1 MHVNLDIPTIIS
13 GGTVAYLDPQ
23 EKVWIGQSGQKFP
36 LSKLQEKCHD
46 ALAPFNK
53 VAGFSRGEPYYPKT
67 LFRFPLRTCV
77 SELSENIYSLKRL
90 EELIDALRGEANLLL
105 PFLRSVD
112 TIEVHRISPD
122 GIFSLIFKVEI
133 AELCKPLLKSKRHCL
148 LEQLKAAHSR
158 QSYGISKPIEF
169 IADFHVEVTDHFT
182 VNRSGSTHFLVA
194 ATVGSSS
201 SSICEAAKKQKVF
214 PWVGA
219 ALQLDT
225 PLSSNG
231 RIFCFLPMPVDA
243 ASKLPVH
250 VNGTF
255 GLNDDRR
262 SMKWPGLERRN
273 DPTANWNELLVSQLL
288 PPCYV
293 KLLIEA
299 KAHMTPTKFYEAWPE
314 VKVVKGTHWEKVLCP
329 LFENL
334 FTYPVLWSERTEALS
349 ETGNWVTYGN
359 AVLTPPKEKLP
370 SVLHKVLSNSGLQLV
385 TVPMRIWDGLRAVR
399 KVVTEVSPKLARQ
412 QFRNQVHS
420 YVNIDPVGKGIL
432 LKYCLKDKQYSDLQ
446 GIHLLPLAN
455 GNFVH
460 FQQRS
465 RYTSRVYLCNSTCP
479 HYLLPN
485 LDHMLVNIENDQSLQ
500 DNLRDVANSSYTQLT
515 LLTVNDVAQLLPQ
528 SMPSSWRSG
537 YNSFVSMASSNFPS
551 SWFESFWKWVRN
563 HNLKLFQNL
572 FVLPVGTNDVVRLKQ
587 NQAVIYISQYSS
599 YSDQLLSAFNKLG
612 VRYCLQ
618 SRFPHVQHQSLSHY
632 VNQYN
637 TNGILD
643 SIHIASQY
651 SSVVFA
657 QDEAQALTS
666 RLAQE
671 TPYMTSQR
679 TSVIKGLAMFSLTP
693 NSSQVLCSPNK
704 ATSCPLKRA
713 IIEPVSLRAMINQLP
728 SNFLLFSRNNH
739 SEVRLLQSVSVESP
753 NDTKFLYQ
761 FIFPLI
767 SSRSFPDRYV
777 DPVMQEI
784 LCIGASFAM
793 SDRTFQSSLSK
804 LAFVQTASGC
814 RQAPSVL
821 FDPSNTEL
829 AELYKGESVFP
840 IEPYNSSEW
849 LSFLKQWCGLHTSVS
864 PNEIL
869 SIISAIKQPA
879 RTYPQMVSQT
889 YISRAKAVL
898 KYVSTPSF
906 QHQATG
912 SYSLREYQGYM
923 PFSTALN
930 YYASNFSWLPIL
942 AQHPANY
949 PATLHWKG
957 EGYTSHFFT
966 LDSQGAV
973 MTSSNM
979 GSLPYIIGSQRYVT
993 DPADSPSSQLSR
1005 SADDRSLCEHVI
1017 AHLRLLIANYQNI
1030 SVDILSMM
1038 VDQIY
1043 FYLSRQNIIQL
1054 KQILQSSEQWVYV
1067 RKHNIFVSPSV
1078 LAISPNSSFRHDLEP
1093 YLYNLPESLLKY
1105 QDFFTRFGVNL
1116 YTTQSQIV
1124 SVLRMIKES
1133 IDKGTTT
1140 PSLNSIWSIVMAI
1153 LNWLTTDG
1161 TKTVSISAGDQIYVP
1176 TESDS
1181 EWPQLMAATEVV
1193 YTDNDFLKRFL
1204 SSSGSDDYT
1213 FVHGRISAN
1222 LANCLGLTP
1231 LSDFLDIT
1239 EDTFEDTGQHEPLTV
1254 RLKNILK
1261 DYKDGL
1267 TIAKEL
1273 IQNADDAEAT
1283 EINFCY
1289 DARTHSVDSSSL
1301 FFPEMLESHGPALL
1315 IHNNKTFSK
1324 DDFEN
1329 ITKLAGATK
1338 ENKPLKIGK
1347 FGIGFCSVYHITDV
1361 PSFISQDSLTIFDP
1375 TMSHLKKEIK
1385 NPNRPGKKVRY
1396 TSPFIRKSK
1405 QLIPYK
1411 GLFGFNPQQQ
1421 YNGTLFRLP
1430 FRSAASE
1437 LSGTCYT
1444 EDHIKHLIAEM
1455 TACSTNLILFLQ
1467 HIQKITFQVIRSDE
1481 SEPSVILEITKAAL
1495 LMPDLPTN
1503 TVIKEITCTTS
1514 QTSAVSHWM
1523 VSQYSTYINRKHA
1536 TASVAASLLALSSQK
1551 YTTDISNK
1559 GEMFCFLPLSQQT
1572 GLPVHVSGNFAV
1584 INNRRGIWTSDD
1596 ATSLSNE
1603 EVLWNVSLME
1613 SVIPTA
1619 YHQLLVSMQ
1628 SSSVIG
1634 EYVFYSCWPL
1644 EETLKSKNPWTTMT
1658 KKLYRMIS
1666 TSKLFYSNNTAQW
1679 LTLSESKFLAVGIL
1693 CHSSA
1698 SFEDSDDSYIK
1709 DVVKCL
1715 NLPVVDLPIR
1725 YHTCFELTHHIISEN
1740 DFLSLFFGNLNKFD
1754 TIKESRNHLVLRML
1768 EVYATEYDDATKRK
1782 EMFQIKLQ
1790 HCACIPCAPD
1800 GSVLKKCNQL
1810 IDPTSPFAE
1819 LYDTEENRFPIPELT
1834 KRHLAC
1840 TALIE
1845 LGIVHT
1851 SLPYTDVVERA
1862 KTIESLHYRDKCK
1875 AVARIRLLL
1884 KTIEFHVNNDGGD
1897 TETKLDSIPFL
1908 PVLAKPRDYP
1918 LAWAGD
1924 GYQLMAGKHLMVCNV
1939 YGNENSGTIAGSQVP
1954 FVDETSEDG
1963 CERLS
1968 SKVQN
1973 ILEVRTLPTC
1983 NEVILQW
1990 RQLIHTF
1997 ESQATTEEFKS
2008 WTSTICLHIYK
2019 FLEDR
2024 EGYEEIESFQE
2035 LVRSPCIWTGR
2046 KFLAINQVARSWKLD
2061 GPYLHEVPS
2070 LLSSCPNLRKVLS
2083 VKEEFSI
2090 DDVENALNKM
2100 KKDFGDQPVDETSR
2114 RVLKELVSYF
2124 LKIETEEFSDF
2135 KILLPDENYIL
2146 MWSSDLAYN
2155 DAPWAPRDETH
2166 RYVND
2171 IIPRKTAIQLHVK
2184 PVRAKLLE
2192 KYANPNS
2199 RFGGVKFGQREE
2211 LTRRIQNILKDYPFD
2226 VTVLKELLQNA
2237 DDAKASKMCIILDKR
2252 THGKQSVLSENWHK
2266 LQGPALLVWNDSIFS
2281 EKDIEGIQELGL
2293 GSKRSEAESIGQYG
2307 IGFNSVYHLT
2317 DCPSFVTNGDTLCVM
2332 DPHCTFVHG
2341 ATPLDPGRRFDSLN
2355 SGFWDEFK
2363 DMKSAYLRCNLNNVP
2378 SEFLG
2383 GSLFR
2388 FPLRSTYDLVRSSKI
2403 ANDPKFDILS
2413 SEKIEALLHKWAPK
2427 MKAAMFFLNNVREL
2441 HFYVIEEHSTAL
2453 ITQYHYCINISSNS
2467 QEECEL
2473 LQQKLSMFKRQRGC
2487 ESCVVRYPIT
2497 IIDKSHSDSKDKKQR
2512 EKWII
2517 QQGIGDMEKQDQSWT
2532 YVNQVRPRHGI
2543 AASLDCTKVTRT
2555 SGGQRELNG
2564 QVFCFLPLPI
2574 HSYLPVHINGHFIL
2588 NSTRRQLWQATNPDE
2603 EDGRTVWNNNLLS
2616 AIASSYAD
2624 FLDNSRPYF
2633 VSETYSKANI
2643 LRDDVENYYTIFPK
2657 ACADQLDQKWL
2668 AVAQDCYRKVYKS
2681 NPDILAV
2688 VGQASLNPTITRN
2701 LSVKWYPIISVARS
2715 SQVYFWSET
2724 CQERKPVQPV
2734 LEAIGM
2740 KITSAPY
2747 KIRGYINDAVS
2758 EGESNCPEISPT
2770 TVYTYY
2776 MEFYNQVTSNQFPC
2790 DIAATVFLTVSNFKV
2805 FTRYILKK
2813 SISSNLEEFPGS
2825 PFGYPLLLTA
2835 DGKLRKFDQNNMVI
2849 CSDFVE
2855 QFNKSLDVFL
2865 HPDLLDIKYSKL
2877 YFVAKGT
2884 GYSLIHRILSENL
2897 PQCLCDAK
2905 KCNDA
2910 RSLIPFQKLQNLWLC
2925 LNSDPVFSS
2934 NLASILSRW
2943 ALILTTDNQ
2952 LFSNTCQLHPILPLS
2967 QNDEN
2972 NSNVFQVFMQIGMP
2986 IVDKSVVISTTG
2998 TNCPSISE
3006 HTKVLNS
3013 LFHLNKSIDLSTNLS
3028 SGDVQV
3034 LIRYL
3039 KSINYRTESVSC
3051 HQVKNLPLFETVIGN
3066 FLAISGLKVYIWP
3079 TSYSCKTGYSKWIR
3093 GYSMAFLKKYACWS
3107 DLCSPSEL
3115 GIEDITTEDM
3125 YVRYIFAHFHLMSE
3139 SERYEHLQH
3148 IRDDLFYSNKNNLSH
3163 RTVAVRQ
3170 RAVSFINALQKLE
3183 CIGEDGH
3190 PLHPV
3195 SHFCDHEQEIFTTFS
3210 QHFKFLPGYFTS
3222 NPLEAYSW
3230 MRFFRALGLKTTIAH
3245 NEFVT
3250 FCTET
3255 AEGRHADVRKA
3266 SSVLIDSLFSAKA
3279 EWYNHPGFLSRISRI
3294 SFLCSEKLP
3303 SLSWIVPATIG
3314 KTIKPPNGEGIAMTE
3329 PFKAAVVG
3337 YSNVLWTVKPIVD
3350 LPHNSDILAKLSVCT
3365 KPSTS
3370 DMIENLK
3377 NICELSKFA
3386 DIGLFDKFPGQLKPP
3401 KKTIHLSTIFLE
3413 HFDLLQGKICRADI
3427 DILKSIPCIPV
3438 HASPDQKRDSE
3449 MVLVKPQS
3457 VLICDVKEYHP
3468 FLYTL
3473 PSDFVYVT
3481 HLLESIGVKRDI
3493 TLKHMQIVLQSAY
3506 QCCNGREMDVN
3517 TCQCVQKAVKFMYK
3531 LLVRLKDDD
3540 NQRTDNMQSLSPLY
3554 LPGTN
3559 KILTL
3564 STRLLYH
3571 DAPHFYGKKLELGST
3586 EFTEL
3591 DISHIEYG
3599 FYRTRLCSLLPP
3611 SIRPK
3616 GTSELCV
3623 AKVAPESSICDPS
3636 ELAKKISTCLCL
3648 SSLPTAIATIVKH
3661 NIPREK
3667 KADKDYLKD
3676 LQPCLESLL
3685 KDINVVTYKD
3695 LKIVIMLKETE
3706 AIIGCGKMPYFLDE
3720 NDGRKLCLEVT
3731 LKGAQVPH
3739 MYSEV
3744 ANLIIS
3750 SIQDICPISAPLD
3763 LKQSIGFLLRA
3774 ETTADIIQELESLC
3788 LPIGDVAANEN
3799 VQFSIG
3805 MEIPRD
3811 WHYRLDQDID
3821 NLFHANEYVAYE
3833 DREGHF
3839 ILVKIMH
3846 VMLEQGQELLNQYT
3860 RKYLIFTTEED
3871 QEGTVVGVL
3880 SLYKFIKGEKK
3891 VKSNEESY
3899 AVVPYE
3905 GNATSS
3911 NRIEYS
3917 DSYLKQVKRNL
3928 CKELKEIWALNLEDR
3943 KRALRRLYLKWHPD
3957 RNPDNPEFA
3966 EKVYKF
3972 LRAQIDKLEQGLPL
3986 DDPDHEQTTPS
3997 YRNTSTRGTWWWR
4010 EFRDWDRT
4018 ANQHRWYYARDYE
4031 HRRSRGG
4038 SRGSRSRGHRSQG
4051 FGWSYS
4057 SFFTAGDESFRVPR
4071 QPVEGQ
4077 RWIRQATYD
4086 HKLLMILYDQMIS
4099 LNDTSI
4105 AAHVCFL
4112 AHQVA
4117 EKALKAGMYTFCGL
4131 EETDLSNH
4139 VLTRHAYAL
4148 QTEKPTETLNL
4159 AHHASCLETY
4169 DLDTRYPNRHASPTI
4184 PALAYSLAT
4193 AEEAKEHGIQVFS
4206 IVKSLFD
4213 TD

>member
-1 MHVNLDIPTIIS
+1 M
-13 GGTVAYLDPQ
+13 
-23 EKVWIGQSGQKFP
+23 
-36 LSKLQEKCHD
+36 
-46 ALAPFNK
+46 APFNN
-53 VAGFSRGEPYYPKT
+53 VAGFTRGEPYYPKT
-67 LFRFPLRTCV
+67 LFRFPLRTST
-77 SELSENIYSLKRL
+77 SELSDNIYSLNRL

-112 TIEVHRISPD
+112 TIEVHKISPD

-133 AELCKPLLKSKRHCL
+133 AESCKASLKSKRQYML
-148 LEQLKAAHSR
+148 DQLKAAHTR
-158 QSYGISKPIEF
+158 QSYGISNPIEF
-169 IADFHVEVTDHFT
+169 IADFHVEVTDRCT
-182 VNRSGSTHFLVA
+182 VSRRGSTHFLVA

-201 SSICEAAKKQKVF
+201 PFICEAAKKQKVF

-219 ALQLDT
+219 ALQLDS
-225 PLSSNG
+225 PLLNNG

-243 ASKLPVH
+243 ASKLPIH

-262 SMKWPGLERRN
+262 SIKWPGLERRN

-299 KAHMTPTKFYEAWPE
+299 KVLMPPATFYEAWPE
-314 VKVVKGTHWEKVLCP
+314 VKVIKGTHWEKVLCP
-329 LFENL
+329 VFESL
-334 FTYPVLWSERTEALS
+334 LAYPVLWSERTEALS

-359 AVLTPPKEKLP
+359 AVLTPPMEKLP
-370 SVLHKVLSNSGLQLV
+370 SVLHKTLSNSGLQLV
-385 TVPMRIWDGLRAVR
+385 TVPTRVWDGLKAAR
-399 KVVTEVSPKLARQ
+399 KVVREVSPKLARQ

-432 LKYCLKDKQYSDLQ
+432 LKYCLKDKQYNDLQ
-446 GIHLLPLAN
+446 GIYLLPLAN

-485 LDHMLVNIENDQSLQ
+485 LDHMLVNIENDQSLL

-515 LLTVNDVAQLLPQ
+515 LLTENDVAQLLPQ

-537 YNSFVSMASSNFPS
+537 YYNIVSMASSNFPS

-563 HNLKLFQNL
+563 HNLNLFQNL
-572 FVLPVGTNDVVRLKQ
+572 FLLPVGTNDVARLKQ
-587 NQAVIYISQYSS
+587 NQAIIYISQYSS
-599 YSDQLLSAFNKLG
+599 YSDHLLSAFNKLG

-618 SRFPHVQHQSLSHY
+618 SRFAHVQHQSLSHY

-637 TNGILD
+637 ANGILD

-651 SSVVFA
+651 GSVVFT

-671 TPYMTSQR
+671 APYMTSQR
-679 TSVIKGLAMFSLTP
+679 ISVIKGLAMFSLTP

-704 ATSCPLKRA
+704 AASCPLKRA
-713 IIEPVSLRAMINQLP
+713 IIEPISLRALVNQLP

-767 SSRSFPDRYV
+767 SSRSIPDMYV
-777 DPVMQEI
+777 DPIMQEI
-784 LCIGASFAM
+784 FCVGASFAM
-793 SDRTFQSSLSK
+793 SNQTFLSSLSQ
-804 LAFVQTASGC
+804 LAFVRTASGY
-814 RQAPSVL
+814 RQAPNIL
-821 FDPSNTEL
+821 FDPSNTAL
-829 AELYKGESVFP
+829 AELHKGESVFP

-864 PNEIL
+864 PSEIL

-879 RTYPQMVSQT
+879 RSYPQMVNQT
-889 YISRAKAVL
+889 CISRAKAIL
-898 KYVSTPSF
+898 KYVSTPNF
-906 QHQATG
+906 QRQATG
-912 SYSLREYQGYM
+912 SYSLRECRGYM

-942 AQHPANY
+942 AQRPSNY

-979 GSLPYIIGSQRYVT
+979 GSLPYIIGSQRFMT
-993 DPADSPSSQLSR
+993 DPADSPSSQLSM
-1005 SADDRSLCEHVI
+1005 SDSSLSTHVI
-1017 AHLRLLIANYQNI
+1017 AHLRLLIANYQSI
-1030 SVDILSMM
+1030 SVDTLCMM

-1043 FYLSRQNIIQL
+1043 SYLSRQNITQL

-1067 RKHNIFVSPSV
+1067 RKHNIFVSPSI

-1093 YLYNLPESLLKY
+1093 YLYNIPESLLKY
-1105 QDFFTRFGVNL
+1105 QDFFTCFGVNL
-1116 YTTQSQIV
+1116 STTQSQIV

-1140 PSLNSIWSIVMAI
+1140 LSSNSIWSIVMAI
-1153 LNWLTTDG
+1153 LNWLTSDG

-1181 EWPQLMAATEVV
+1181 EWPQLMAASDVV

-1204 SSSGSDDYT
+1204 SSSDSNDYT
-1213 FVHGRISAN
+1213 FVHRRISAN

-1315 IHNNKTFSK
+1315 VHNNKTFSK

-1361 PSFISQDSLTIFDP
+1361 PSFISQDILTIFDP

-1396 TSPFIRKSK
+1396 ISPFIRKSK
-1405 QLIPYK
+1405 QLIPYN

-1421 YNGTLFRLP
+1421 YNDTLFRLP

-1467 HIQKITFQVIRSDE
+1467 HIQTITFQVIRGAE

-1495 LMPDLPTN
+1495 LMPDLPIN
-1503 TVIKEITCTTS
+1503 TAIKDITCTTS
-1514 QTSAVSHWM
+1514 QSPTVSHWM

-1536 TASVAASLLALSSQK
+1536 TASVAASLLVSSSQK
-1551 YTTDISNK
+1551 YTTDISNE

-1596 ATSLSNE
+1596 ATSLLNE

-1619 YHQLLVSMQ
+1619 YHQLLLSMQ
-1628 SSSVIG
+1628 SSSII
-1634 EYVFYSCWPL
+1634 EEHVFYSCWPL
-1644 EETLKSKNPWTTMT
+1644 EEALKSKNPWITMI
-1658 KKLYRMIS
+1658 KKLYQMIS
-1666 TSKLFYSNNTAQW
+1666 TSKLFYSNNIAQW

-1715 NLPVVDLPIR
+1715 NLPVVDLPMR
-1725 YHTCFELTHHIISEN
+1725 YRTCFELTHHIISEN

-1768 EVYATEYDDATKRK
+1768 EVYATEYDDATERRDI
-1782 EMFQIKLQ
+1782 FQIKLQ

-1800 GSVLKKCNQL
+1800 GGVLKKCNQL
-1810 IDPTSPFAE
+1810 INPTSPFAE
-1819 LYDTEENRFPIPELT
+1819 LYDTEENRFPIQELT
-1834 KRHLAC
+1834 KRHLAH

-1851 SLPYTDVVERA
+1851 NLPYTDVVERA
-1862 KTIESLHYRDKCK
+1862 KTIESLHYRDKFK
-1875 AVARIRLLL
+1875 ALTRIRLLL
-1884 KTIEFHVNNDGGD
+1884 KTIEFHMNDDDGYA
-1897 TETKLDSIPFL
+1897 ETKLDSIPFL
-1908 PVLAKPRDYP
+1908 PVLSKPRDYP
-1918 LAWAGD
+1918 LEWAGD
-1924 GYQLMAGKHLMVCNV
+1924 GYQLMAGKNLMVCTV
-1939 YGNENSGTIAGSQVP
+1939 YGNENNGTIAGSQVS
-1954 FVDETSEDG
+1954 FVNETSEDG
-1963 CERLS
+1963 CGRLS

-1973 ILEVRTLPTC
+1973 ILEVHALPTC
-1983 NEVILQW
+1983 HEVILQW
-1990 RQLIHTF
+1990 RQLIRTY
-1997 ESQATTEEFKS
+1997 ELQATTEDFKS
-2008 WTSTICLHIYK
+2008 WTSRISLQIYK

-2035 LVRSPCIWTGR
+2035 LVRSPCIWTGKR
-2046 KFLAINQVARSWKLD
+2046 FLAINQVARSWKLD

-2070 LLSSCPNLRKVLS
+2070 LLSSCPNLCKVLS
-2083 VKEEFSI
+2083 IKEEFSI

-2100 KKDFGDQPVDETSR
+2100 KEDFGDQPVDENSQ

-2135 KILLPDENYIL
+2135 KILLPDENYVL
-2146 MWSSDLAYN
+2146 MWSTDLAYN

-2192 KYANPNS
+2192 KYTNPNS
-2199 RFGGVKFGQREE
+2199 KFGGVKFGQREE

-2252 THGKQSVLSENWHK
+2252 THGKQSVLSEKWHK

-2363 DMKSAYLRCNLNNVP
+2363 DMKSAYLRCNINNLP
-2378 SEFLG
+2378 REFLG

-2403 ANDPKFDILS
+2403 ANDPKIDILS
-2413 SEKIEALLHKWAPK
+2413 SEKMEALLHKWAPK

-2453 ITQYHYCINISSNS
+2453 STQYHYCIDISSHS
-2467 QEECEL
+2467 REKCEL
-2473 LQQKLSMFKRQRGC
+2473 LQQKLSMFKRERSC

-2555 SGGQRELNG
+2555 SDEQRQLNG
-2564 QVFCFLPLPI
+2564 QIFCFLPLPI
-2574 HSYLPVHINGHFIL
+2574 HSHLPVHINGHFIL
-2588 NSTRRQLWQATNPDE
+2588 NSTRRQLWQSTNPDE
-2603 EDGRTVWNNNLLS
+2603 EDGRTVWNKNLLS

-2633 VSETYSKANI
+2633 VSEAYSKANI
-2643 LRDDVENYYTIFPK
+2643 LRDDIENYYTTFPE
-2657 ACADQLDQKWL
+2657 ACADRLDQKWL
-2668 AVAQDCYRKVYKS
+2668 AVAQDCYRKAYKS
-2681 NPDILAV
+2681 NPNILAV
-2688 VGQASLNPTITRN
+2688 VRQASLSPMTTGN
-2701 LSVKWYPIISVARS
+2701 LSVRWYPIISISHS

-2724 CQERKPVQPV
+2724 CQERKTVQPV
-2734 LEAIGM
+2734 LEAVGM

-2747 KIRGYINDAVS
+2747 KIRSYINNAVN
-2758 EGESNCPEISPT
+2758 EGDSKCPEISPT
-2770 TVYTYY
+2770 SVYTYY
-2776 MEFYNQVTSNQFPC
+2776 TEFYNQVTSNQFPC
-2790 DIAATVFLTVSNFKV
+2790 DIGATTFLTVSNFKV

-2813 SISSNLEEFPGS
+2813 STSSNLEEFPGN

-2849 CSDFVE
+2849 CSNFVG
-2855 QFNKSLDVFL
+2855 QFNKSLAVFL
-2865 HPDLLDIKYSKL
+2865 HPDLLDIKYSKI
-2877 YFVAKGT
+2877 YFVAEDT
-2884 GYSLIHRILSENL
+2884 GYSLIHSILSENL
-2897 PQCLCDAK
+2897 PQCLCDAE

-2925 LNSDPVFSS
+2925 LSLDPIFSS

-2952 LFSNTCQLHPILPLS
+2952 LFSNTCQLHPILPLPH
-2967 QNDEN
+2967 NDER
-2972 NSNVFQVFMQIGMP
+2972 NSSVFEVFMQIGMP
-2986 IVDKSVVISTTG
+2986 IVDTSVVVSTTG

-3013 LFHLNKSIDLSTNLS
+3013 LFHLNRDIDLSTNLS
-3028 SGDVQV
+3028 SSDVQV

-3039 KSINYRTESVSC
+3039 KSINYRTEKVSC
-3051 HQVKNLPLFETVIGN
+3051 HQIKSLPLFETVIGN
-3066 FLAISGLKVYIWP
+3066 FMAISGLTVYIWP
-3079 TSYSCKTGYSKWIR
+3079 IHYSCKTGYSKWIR
-3093 GYSMAFLKKYACWS
+3093 GYSMAFLHKYASWCE
-3107 DLCSPSEL
+3107 LCSPSEL
-3115 GIEDITTEDM
+3115 GIKEIATEDM
-3125 YVRYIFAHFHLMSE
+3125 YVQYIFPHFHLMSE
-3139 SERYEHLQH
+3139 TERYEHLQH

-3163 RTVAVRQ
+3163 RNATVRQ

-3195 SHFCDHEQEIFTTFS
+3195 RYFCDHEQEIFTTFS
-3210 QHFKFLPGYFTS
+3210 QHFKFLPNYFTS
-3222 NPLEAYSW
+3222 NPLETYHW
-3230 MRFFRALGLKTTIAH
+3230 MRFFRALGLKMTIAH
-3245 NEFVT
+3245 DEFVI
-3250 FCTET
+3250 FCNET

-3266 SSVLIDSLFSAKA
+3266 SSVLINSLFSAKE
-3279 EWYNHPGFLSRISRI
+3279 EWYNFPGFLCRISRI

-3303 SLSWIVPATIG
+3303 ALSWIVPATAAR
-3314 KTIKPPNGEGIAMTE
+3314 TIKTPDSEGIAMTE
-3329 PFKAAVVG
+3329 PFKAAIVR
-3337 YSNVLWTVKPIVD
+3337 YSDVLWTVKPIVK
-3350 LPHNSDILAKLSVCT
+3350 LPPNDDILAKLSVCT
-3365 KPSTS
+3365 QPSTS
-3370 DMIENLK
+3370 DVIENLK
-3377 NICELSKFA
+3377 NICQLSKFV
-3386 DIGLFDKFPGQLKPP
+3386 DIGLFDKFPSQLKPP
-3401 KKTIHLSTIFLE
+3401 EVGRHLSRIFLE
-3413 HFDLLQGKICRADI
+3413 HFNLLQGKISGGNI
-3427 DILKSIPCIPV
+3427 NILKSIPCIPV
-3438 HASPDQKRDSE
+3438 YASPDQQRSSE

-3457 VLICDVKEYHP
+3457 VLICDIKGYHP
-3468 FLYTL
+3468 FLYKL
-3473 PSDFVYVT
+3473 PGDFVYVT
-3481 HLLESIGVKRDI
+3481 ALLESIGVKREL

-3506 QCCNGREMDVN
+3506 QCSDGKEMDVN
-3517 TCQCVQKAVKFMYK
+3517 TNQCVKKAMKLSYN
-3531 LLVRLKDDD
+3531 LLVRLEEASNRSKTLDDD
-3540 NQRTDNMQSLSPLY
+3540 KTEMLSPLY
-3554 LPGTN
+3554 LPSKN
-3559 KILTL
+3559 KTLVL
-3564 STRLLYH
+3564 STNLLYH
-3571 DAPHFYGKKLELGST
+3571 DAPHLFDISLKLGDT

-3591 DISHIEYG
+3591 DISWFEYG
-3599 FYRTRLCSLLPP
+3599 FYRSKFCSLLPP
-3611 SIRPK
+3611 SIRPVGSSK
-3616 GTSELCV
+3616 LCIANV
-3623 AKVAPESSICDPS
+3623 AHDCPSCDPS
-3636 ELAKKISTCLCL
+3636 ELARKLSNCLCL
-3648 SSLPTAIATIVKH
+3648 SALPTAIVTIVKH
-3661 NIPREK
+3661 NIPK
-3667 KADKDYLKD
+3667 DKIANVSITD
-3676 LQPCLESLL
+3676 LQPYMETFL
-3685 KDINVVTYKD
+3685 KGINVVTYKD
-3695 LKIVIMLKETE
+3695 LKIVISLKESG
-3706 AIIGCGKMPYFLDE
+3706 AVIGSGKMPYFMDSKE
-3720 NDGRKLCLEVT
+3720 EHIILCLDMA
-3731 LKGAQVPH
+3731 LKKTQVAH
-3739 MYSEV
+3739 MYSAV
-3744 ANLIIS
+3744 ANLIVS
-3750 SIQDICPISAPLD
+3750 SIQEICPVAEPSN
-3763 LKQSIGFLLRA
+3763 LKKSIEFLLRA
-3774 ETTADIIQELESLC
+3774 ESTVDIIQELKSLC

-3799 VQFSIG
+3799 VQLSIG
-3805 MEIPRD
+3805 MEIPHE

-3833 DREGHF
+3833 DRDGHF

-3846 VMLEQGQELLNQYT
+3846 VMLEHGQDLLNQYT
-3860 RKYLIFTTEED
+3860 QKYLIFTTEED
-3871 QEGTVVGVL
+3871 QEGIVVGVL

-3905 GNATSS
+3905 GNATTSS
-3911 NRIEYS
+3911 RTEYS
-3917 DSYLKQVKRNL
+3917 DNYLKQVKRNL
-3928 CKELKEIWALNLEDR
+3928 CKELTDVWKLDLEDR

-3972 LRAQIDKLEQGLPL
+3972 LRTQIDKLEQGLPL
-3986 DDPDHEQTTPS
+3986 DDPDSEQTTRT
-3997 YRNTSTRGTWWWR
+3997 YHSTRTSGTWWWR
-4010 EFRDWDRT
+4010 EFREWDRT
-4018 ANQHRWYYARDYE
+4018 ANQHHWYYARDYE
-4031 HRRSRGG
+4031 HSRDG
-4038 SRGSRSRGHRSQG
+4038 SRGSRSRSRQSQG
-4051 FGWSYS
+4051 FGWSHS
-4057 SFFTAGDESFRVPR
+4057 SFFTAGDETFRVPR
-4071 QPVEGQ
+4071 QPEEGR
-4077 RWIRQATYD
+4077 RWLKQATYD
-4086 HKLLMILYDQMIS
+4086 DKLLIMIYDQMLS
-4099 LNDTSI
+4099 VNDTSV

-4117 EKALKAGMYTFCGL
+4117 EKALKAGMYAFCGL
-4131 EETDLSNH
+4131 EEKDLSNH

-4148 QTEKPTETLNL
+4148 QTEKPMETLNL
-4159 AHHASCLETY
+4159 AHHASCLEKY
-4169 DLDTRYPNRHASPTI
+4169 YLDTRYPNRHVSPAI

-4213 TD
+4213 SD